1 MARYAVIVAR
11 TRSDLYGYLQRQFAE
26 DEDAQVIFDR
36 RHEERRRRKETH
48 GSERRRE
55 ERRGRRGKD
64 PGLSFHGFL
73 VVRQTSE
80 GSEIKIQWRP
90 PWWESGKPGEPVG
103 LEGQQ
108 WPRESHALETR
119 ERVSG
124 CVIGGQQP
132 LCVSSKLPTEHG
144 QVTARADMAERRCG
158 WLEEEIQNLRTEN
171 EQFRRER
178 RRFAETVKILVRK
191 LGESAGETF

>member
-1 MARYAVIVAR
+1 MARYVVIVAQ

-36 RHEERRRRKETH
+36 RHEERRQRKETH
-48 GSERRRE
+48 GSDRRRG

-90 PWWESGKPGEPVG
+90 PWWESGKPGEPVA
-103 LEGQQ
+103 LEGRQ
-108 WPRESHALETR
+108 WPSESHAIEIR

-124 CVIGGQQP
+124 WVIGGQQS
-132 LCVSSKLPTEHG
+132 LSVSSKLPTEHG
-144 QVTARADMAERRCG
+144 QVTARADMAERRCEQ
-158 WLEEEIQNLRTEN
+158 LEEEMQKLRTEN

-178 RRFAETVKILVRK
+178 WRFAETVKTLARK
-191 LGESAGETF
+191 LAESAGEAF